1 MKLPEAF
8 ILVILYSSTTTS
20 IASYSK
26 DGCEDMCGKVR
37 IPFPFG
43 IGTSCS
49 VNRWY
54 TVDCNSSTPYLSAF
68 NHLQVLG
75 VNLELQTI
83 TVNTPKYYDCQNLGS
98 ETRNIDLGKSPFL
111 FSKSH
116 NKFVFEGCGSAR
128 MMDHGTHVLTGC
140 SNNCLN
146 DTLSD
151 RNSCFGDSCC
161 QNTIPR
167 YLKAYDINITRQ
179 SGDDRGCGSAFLVDE
194 TSYVEGDNNSYIPTS
209 LLWTLSDADIYVY
222 PMVDLGDKVRCYYQ
236 PSIVEVDLGDGTP
249 LKSWKC
255 STWPGEGNPYL
266 FHGING
272 TVTDDC
278 AKCRRSGNDCHYDE
292 IYDPDGVLIKWNAT
306 CVDYGWLND
315 KENKISLGVILGN
328 AYSRSLIG
336 A

>member
-1 MKLPEAF
+1 MKLPQAF
-8 ILVILYSSTTTS
+8 ILVILFSSTTTS

-98 ETRNIDLGKSPFL
+98 QTRSINLGKSPFL

-128 MMDHGTHVLTGC
+128 MMDHESHVLTGC

-151 RNSCFGDSCC
+151 RRNSCFGDSCC
-161 QNTIPR
+161 QNTIPH

-179 SGDDRGCGSAFLVDE
+179 GGDDRGCGSAFFVDE

-209 LLWTLSDADIYVY
+209 LLWTLSDADVYVY
-222 PMVDLGDKVRCYYQ
+222 PMVDLGEKVRCYYQ
-236 PSIVEVDLGDGTP
+236 P
-249 LKSWKC
+249 
-255 STWPGEGNPYL
+255 
-266 FHGING
+266 
-272 TVTDDC
+272 
-278 AKCRRSGNDCHYDE
+278 AK
-292 IYDPDGVLIKWNAT
+292 
-306 CVDYGWLND
+306 
-315 KENKISLGVILGN
+315 
-328 AYSRSLIG
+328 YS
-336 A
+336 